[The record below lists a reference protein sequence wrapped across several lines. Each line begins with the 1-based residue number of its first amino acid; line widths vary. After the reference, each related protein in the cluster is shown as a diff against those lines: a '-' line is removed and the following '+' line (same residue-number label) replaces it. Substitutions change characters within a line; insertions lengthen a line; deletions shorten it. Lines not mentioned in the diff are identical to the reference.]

1 VTNNKPFDPEG
12 DEYDYKTARAN
23 QMQPSK
29 DDGHWGSVAPV
40 SEPDRLKHNLPEG
53 AYVILKGAQH
63 PTFDKA
69 VEAEKQRGAKIEKR
83 GNRYYSIMQPRDE
96 TNYSHGGKVH
106 RGDGIAQRGKTRGR
120 MV

>member
-1 VTNNKPFDPEG
+1 VTNNKPFDPES
-12 DEYDYKTARAN
+12 DEYDYETARAN

-40 SEPDRLKHNLPEG
+40 NEAERIKHNLPEG

-69 VEAEKQRGAKIEKR
+69 VEAEKQRGARIEKR
-83 GNRYYSIMQPRDE
+83 GNRYYSI
-96 TNYSHGGKVH
+96 YSHGGKVH